1 MEPINYGPSF
11 ISYKWPENRV
21 RFWVESRVCFI
32 DEMNNI
38 VKDYYKCGSS
48 VSAIQQ

>member
-1 MEPINYGPSF
+1 MEPINYGLSF
-11 ISYKWPENRV
+11 ISCKWPENRV
-21 RFWVESRVCFI
+21 RFWVESRVRFV